1 VVPGFVDARHPDD
14 CSDEESKMSKYGR
27 ASLVGFITAIAG
39 IILALAD
46 IWTLEELNWLF
57 RIRGQIQAPSEAVLI
72 TLDEQ
77 TADQL
82 RQSKDIKQWS
92 RSLHARLINRLSQRG
107 ASVIVFDVTFLEP
120 RPTDSEGDLALA
132 TAISQAGRIVLSE
145 YIEHKKSEFEGG
157 QILRDRLVVPIPQL
171 ADAARGLGPFPLPDV
186 PSPVNK
192 FWTFIDVGEELPT
205 LPAVAL
211 QVYALQILDQF
222 LELIKNA
229 GFRIGGLPKGPANIS
244 NAEDLR
250 RFMKLLHL
258 EFRKNPQMS
267 DRLLS
272 VLAHSK
278 DKRRSGAE
286 IRLLNALVNLY
297 RGKDSYFLNFYGPPA
312 TIPAISYRDILDDNN
327 TALHQSDLAG
337 KAVFVGA
344 RELSKTTQMD
354 GFYTAFS
361 QDDGTDLSGVE
372 IAATAFLNLLS
383 SQTFQPHVPANIGI
397 LLLFG
402 CLAGSLA
409 CLIPGMRAII
419 ATVILGALYCSLA
432 LFLFSAHNLWIPV
445 FIPVL
450 FQLPVAFFLGLFC
463 QYRCAK
469 LERERLIPWVP
480 NKIADVPEAGLAFS
494 ICLLTDIR
502 GSRSLSSRLSATEY
516 NSLMESYYN
525 RIILPVKR
533 NGGRVW
539 DFSGDGMMCLFA
551 AKRPELALRQHAC
564 LAALEI
570 LSEVELFNRQ
580 HDDDKCL
587 WTGIGL
593 HAGWLE
599 LGGKTLGDIG
609 NTVSS
614 IEGLNRRLFTK
625 VLASQIV
632 VEGISECLSIG
643 KLSAS
648 RAAEDLSNPPMLRR
662 LGSFSLPG
670 KSIPMTVFEVMDFH
684 NKHAEAHQNG
694 GTNRKLCELF
704 SAALAA
710 FEERRWPE
718 SAEMFKEIISIFP
731 DDMPSQCLLF
741 NCQRYCSSPP
751 QQGEPITV
759 RVEGFANMR
768 EK

>member
-1 VVPGFVDARHPDD
+1 
-14 CSDEESKMSKYGR
+14 MSKYRR
-27 ASLVGFITAIAG
+27 ASLLGFVTAIAG
-39 IILALAD
+39 ITLALAD
-46 IWTLEELNWLF
+46 ILILEDVWTFGELNWLF
-57 RIRGQIQAPSEAVLI
+57 KVRGQIKAPPEAVLI
-72 TLDEQ
+72 TFNEQ
-77 TADQL
+77 TAGQL
-82 RQSKDIKQWS
+82 EQSRDLKKWS
-92 RSLHARLINRLSQRG
+92 RSLHARLIDRLSQCG

-120 RPTDSEGDLALA
+120 RPFESEGDFALT
-132 TAISQAGRIVLSE
+132 TAIAQAGRVVLSE
-145 YIEHKKSEFEGG
+145 VIEHEESDYEGDKIYKDILKS
-157 QILRDRLVVPIPQL
+157 PIPQL
-171 ADAARGLGPFPLPDV
+171 ADAARGLGPFPIPDG
-186 PSPVNK
+186 PVNQ
-192 FWTFIDVGEELPT
+192 FWTFKDVGEELPT

-211 QVYALQILDQF
+211 QVYALQILNQF
-222 LELIKNA
+222 LDLIKNA
-229 GFRIGGLPKGPANIS
+229 GFRIDGLPKGPADIS

-250 RFMKLLHL
+250 QFMNLLRL

-267 DRLLS
+267 RRLLS
-272 VLAHSK
+272 ALTHSK
-278 DKRRSGAE
+278 DKRLSGAE
-286 IRLLNALVNLY
+286 ISLLTALVKLY
-297 RGKDSYFLNFYGPPA
+297 GGKDSNFLNLYGPPA
-312 TIPAISYRDILDDNN
+312 TIPAISYREILDGNN
-327 TALHQSDLAG
+327 AALPKYDLAG

-354 GFYTAFS
+354 GFSTVFS

-383 SQTFQPHVPANIGI
+383 GQTLQPHSLTNLGI

-409 CLIPGMRAII
+409 YLVPGMRAII
-419 ATVILGALYCSLA
+419 VTAVIGALYGSLA

-450 FQLPVAFFLGLFC
+450 FQLPVALFLGLFC

-480 NKIADVPEAGLAFS
+480 DKVADVPEAGLAFG

-502 GSRSLSSRLSATEY
+502 GSRSLSSRLSAAEY

-525 RIILPVKR
+525 RIMLPVKR
-533 NGGRVW
+533 NNGRVW

-551 AKRPELALRQHAC
+551 AKQPELALRQRAC

-570 LSEVELFNRQ
+570 LREVELFNRQ
-580 HDDDKCL
+580 HDSDKCL
-587 WTGIGL
+587 RTGIGL
-593 HAGWLE
+593 HAGWME

-614 IEGLNRRLFTK
+614 IEGLNRRFFTSI
-625 VLASQIV
+625 LASRPV

-643 KLSAS
+643 KISAS
-648 RAAEDLSNPPMLRR
+648 RAAEDLNNPPMLRR

-670 KSIPMTVFEVMDFH
+670 KSIPMTIYEVMDFRENH
-684 NKHAEAHQNG
+684 REVRQNA

-710 FEERRWPE
+710 FEERRWLE

-741 NCQRYCSSPP
+741 NCQRYCSNPP
-751 QQGEPITV
+751 QQGEPIIV
-759 RVEGFANMR
+759 RVEEFANIR